1 MPFADRSP
9 VAAVSAR
16 GGYPADF
23 PYHPHLVYPERPG
36 CPVSEAPNP
45 VYDAVRT
52 AFIGLGFDRE
62 RIGRPDWNPL
72 GHLVR
77 PGDRVVL
84 KPNLVTHEL
93 RKGCGPNGNIFA
105 IITHPSVVRAVAD
118 YVAIAL
124 AGRGEIVVADNP
136 SIDANFEQI
145 LALTRLHELEPCY
158 REQFGIRYRVMD
170 LRPRW
175 TPNLAWYGF
184 GTRTA
189 RLAGDPEG
197 SSRINLGERSALRGL
212 NPLLFRGVFSKR
224 WETIRHHHGRVHRYE
239 VANTILNADVF
250 VSLPKLKTHHKVGVT
265 LNLKGLVGINTNKNL
280 LVHWR
285 IGYPAMG
292 GDEYPGRPP
301 FGRMARLALQHAI
314 TDVLPEPIY
323 LALHR
328 RASGRPRARPRP
340 VPPCEQYRGAWPG
353 NDTCWRM
360 VADLYHLFVADQAGF
375 FKSRDR
381 HPRFLSVIDGVIG
394 GEGEGPFC
402 PSPVDAGV
410 LVVGE
415 DLLATDAAAC
425 AVMGLD
431 PEAVPYLRHL
441 AGLHGLDLAHPNFVG
456 PLPSGRVLFRPPAQ
470 WPDLVNT
477 SERKALV

>member
-1 MPFADRSP
+1 MPIAVPSP
-9 VAAVSAR
+9 VAAVSAPH
-16 GGYPADF
+16 GYPVDF
-23 PYHPHLVYPERPG
+23 PYHPDAAYPEHGVR
-36 CPVSEAPNP
+36 PVSQRPNP
-45 VYDAVRT
+45 VYEAVRT
-52 AFIGLGFDRE
+52 AFIQLGFDRD
-62 RIGRPDWNPL
+62 RVGRPDWNPL

-93 RKGCGPNGNIFA
+93 RSGCGPDGNIFA

-118 YVAIAL
+118 YVAVAL

-136 SIDANFEQI
+136 SIDADFQQL
-145 LALTRLHELEPCY
+145 LAVTRLHELEPYY
-158 REQFGIRYRVMD
+158 RTQFGIGYRVMD

-175 TPNLAWYGF
+175 TPDLAWYGF

-189 RLAGDPEG
+189 ELTGDPEG
-197 SSRINLGERSALRGL
+197 SSRIDLGERSALRGL

-224 WETIRHHHGRVHRYE
+224 WETIRHHHGHVHRYE

-292 GDEYPGRPP
+292 GDEYPGRPSL
-301 FGRMARLALQHAI
+301 GRMARLALRHAI
-314 TDVLPEPIY
+314 TDLMPEPVY

-328 RASGRPRARPRP
+328 RAGRLPRPQPRA
-340 VPPCEQYRGAWPG
+340 VPACEKYRGAWSG

-360 VADLYHLFVADQAGF
+360 VADLYNLFVADQVGF
-375 FKSRDR
+375 FASRGR
-381 HPRFLSVIDGVIG
+381 RLRFLSVIDGVVA

-402 PSPVDAGV
+402 PSPVPAGV
-410 LVVGE
+410 VVVGE

-425 AVMGLD
+425 IVMGLD
-431 PEAVPYLRHL
+431 PNAVPYLRHL
-441 AGLHGLDLAHPNFVG
+441 GRAHGLDLDRPRFVG
-456 PLPSGRVLFRPPAQ
+456 PLPTERVHFRPPMA
-470 WPDLVNT
+470 WPGLVHT
-477 SERKALV
+477 HQSEAVV

>member
-1 MPFADRSP
+1 MPTATPSP

-16 GGYPADF
+16 AGYPAEF
-23 PYHPHLVYPERPG
+23 PYHPGAAYPERAG
-36 CPVSEAPNP
+36 CPLGPGPNA

-52 AFIGLGFDRE
+52 AFIELGFDRE
-62 RIGRPDWNPL
+62 RVGRPDWNPL

-77 PGDRVVL
+77 PGNRVVL

-93 RKGCGPNGNIFA
+93 RKGCGANGDIFS

-136 SIDANFEQI
+136 SIDANFQQL
-145 LALTRLHELEPCY
+145 LAVTRLHELGPYY
-158 REQFGIRYRVMD
+158 RTQFGIGYRVMD
-170 LRPRW
+170 LRPQW
-175 TPNLAWYGF
+175 TPDLTSYGF

-189 RLAGDPEG
+189 ELAGDPEG
-197 SSRINLGERSALRGL
+197 SSRIDLGERSALRGL

-224 WETIRHHHGRVHRYE
+224 WETIRHHHGHVHRYE

-292 GDEYPGRPP
+292 GDEYPGRAT
-301 FGRMARLALQHAI
+301 FGRMARLALRHAV
-314 TDVLPEPIY
+314 TDLVPEPVY
-323 LALHR
+323 LALR
-328 RASGRPRARPRP
+328 GRAGRLPRPQPRP
-340 VPPCEQYRGAWPG
+340 VPACEKYRGAWSG

-360 VADLYHLFVADQAGF
+360 VADLYNLFVADQAGF
-375 FKSRDR
+375 FASRGR
-381 HPRFLSVIDGVIG
+381 RLRFLSVIDGVVG

-402 PSPVDAGV
+402 PSPVPGGV
-410 LVVGE
+410 VVVGE

-425 AVMGLD
+425 SVMGLD
-431 PEAVPYLRHL
+431 PKAVPYLRHL
-441 AGLHGLDLAHPNFVG
+441 AGAHGLDLEHPRFVG
-456 PLPSGRVLFRPPAQ
+456 PLPSGRVRFRPPAA
-470 WPDLVNT
+470 WPELVNT
-477 SERKALV
+477 SERKALL